1 MRDMKKKMPFGTLDH
16 VDRRTSLA
24 FGSRLVGV
32 RRPAE
37 TVLGLA
43 RGRRA
48 APDAPAMPAA
58 EGGASGGARSA
69 AVGAGSPVTP
79 PAATAICSEN
89 TTLDGF
95 VHKIL
100 SSEPF
105 LMIIA
110 VLKS

>member
-1 MRDMKKKMPFGTLDH
+1 MTL
-16 VDRRTSLA
+16 RLSTLA
-24 FGSRLVGV
+24 LVLLS
-32 RRPAE
+32 A
-37 TVLGLA
+37 L
-43 RGRRA
+43 
-48 APDAPAMPAA
+48 PAA
-58 EGGASGGARSA
+58 AEPLQMPQRCLRPRGASGGARSA

-105 LMIIA
+105 LIIIA